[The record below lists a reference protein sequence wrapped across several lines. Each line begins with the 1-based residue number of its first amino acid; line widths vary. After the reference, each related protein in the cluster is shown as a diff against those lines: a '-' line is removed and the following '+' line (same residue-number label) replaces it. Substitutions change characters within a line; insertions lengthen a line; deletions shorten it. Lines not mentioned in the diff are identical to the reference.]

1 MSKPL
6 TGVRQLDAELSRR
19 LDETLDA
26 STKFELEAL
35 RVLETLEM
43 SEKEGSPNRPPEKSP
58 APAEGQEYPK
68 SPAGD
73 TPSSETAEANRP
85 QAEVLAKVVFED
97 GDAFHFLA
105 IPADGEIGLSYTGR
119 NSQRWAAATS
129 ELVSPLRLYVSI
141 APPDAPLPWLLA
153 AVDKQKD
160 RLALVGS
167 RRLGERVD
175 EPLEAQSGPGGT
187 LQLRVPTLPG
197 GVWIPDEYTIGG
209 YCGWNGED
217 EWWLDWCW
225 ALGGSGLGPLL
236 EPNIFQC
243 TSEIS
248 TEVTHKSI
256 QDGAWRRR
264 KCATAQS
271 VACASPVRIRHQY
284 RKLKLFQWKWVTC
297 NDDVLGPMQVAQ
309 GTLWLGLVRRRR
321 QIVYERQGGIGGFR
335 AWSMFSRNLSGGA

>member
-1 MSKPL
+1 MSKPH

-19 LDETLDA
+19 LDATLDA
-26 STKFELEAL
+26 STKFELEAM
-35 RVLETLEM
+35 RVLETLQTSEEQ
-43 SEKEGSPNRPPEKSP
+43 SPSAPTEEKE
-58 APAEGQEYPK
+58 YPT

-73 TPSSETAEANRP
+73 TPSGETREDDRP

-141 APPDAPLPWLLA
+141 APLEAPLPWLLA

-160 RLALVGS
+160 RLELVGS
-167 RRLGERVD
+167 RRLCERVD
-175 EPLEAQSGPGGT
+175 EPLEAHSGPGGT
-187 LQLRVPTLPG
+187 LQLRVPSLPG

-209 YCGWNGED
+209 YCGWNGEE

-225 ALGGSGLGPLL
+225 ALGGSGLGPSF
-236 EPNIFQC
+236 EQNIFQC

-297 NDDVLGPMQVAQ
+297 NNDLLDPMQVAQ
-309 GTLWLGLVRRRR
+309 GTLWLGIVRRRR
-321 QIVYERQGGIGGFR
+321 QIVYVREVKEGQPAIGGFR
-335 AWSMFSRNLSGGA
+335 AWSMFSRNLSGGP